1 MSLNIR
7 LPAVLVFLCL
17 PVDQAVA
24 SNDAT
29 REWNFRVLL
38 DGNDIG
44 YHRFELEERDDARVL
59 SSKAEF
65 DVRFLFFNAF
75 RYRHDDVET
84 WRDGCLRKLEAKT
97 VTNDR
102 TRVVSGATTDD
113 GFIVSRDG
121 GTEELPECVM
131 TFAYWNPEFL
141 KEPQLLNPQT
151 GEYLDVDI
159 ERLTEQ
165 SVDVAGESVLAERYS
180 IKARDADIAI
190 EVWYAQD
197 DRWIGLESVV
207 KGGRK
212 IRYEL
217 TGMSPPPQRNYVWRD
232 PRSDI

>member
-1 MSLNIR
+1 MRILF
-7 LPAVLVFLCL
+7 PAVLMFLCL
-17 PVDQAVA
+17 PAYEAVA
-24 SNDAT
+24 SSNAT
-29 REWNFRVLL
+29 RAWNFRVLL
-38 DGNDIG
+38 EGNDIG

-84 WRDGCLRKLEAKT
+84 WRDGCLRQLEAKT
-97 VTNDR
+97 VTNDK

-113 GFIVSRDG
+113 GFVVSRDG
-121 GTEELPECVM
+121 DTEELPQCVM

-151 GEYLDVDI
+151 GEYLDVEI
-159 ERLTEQ
+159 EKLPRQ
-165 SVDVAGESVLAERYS
+165 SVNVAGESVLAERYS
-180 IKARDADIAI
+180 IKARGADIAV

-217 TGMSPPPQRNYVWRD
+217 TGMSPPPQRDYAWRV

>member
-1 MSLNIR
+1 MSMRVLF
-7 LPAVLVFLCL
+7 PAVLMLICL
-17 PVDQAVA
+17 PAHQAFA
-24 SNDAT
+24 SSDAT
-29 REWNFRVLL
+29 REWKFRVLL
-38 DGNDIG
+38 EGNDIG
-44 YHRFELEERDDARVL
+44 YHRFELEEREEGRVL

-84 WRDGCLRKLEAKT
+84 WRDGCLRQLEAKT
-97 VTNDR
+97 VTNDK
-102 TRVVSGATTDD
+102 TRMVSGTTTDD

-121 GTEELPECVM
+121 ETEELPQCVM

-151 GEYLDVDI
+151 GEYLAVDI
-159 ERLTEQ
+159 KKLPQQ
-165 SVDVAGESVLAERYS
+165 SVSVAGESVLAERYS
-180 IKARDADIAI
+180 IKAQGADIAV
-190 EVWYAQD
+190 EVWYTQD

-217 TGMSPPPQRNYVWRD
+217 VGTSPAPQREYAWRG

>member
-1 MSLNIR
+1 MTLRI
-7 LPAVLVFLCL
+7 LFPAMLVFMCL
-17 PVDQAVA
+17 PVGHVVA

-38 DGNDIG
+38 EGTDIG
-44 YHRFELEERDDARVL
+44 YHRFELTERDDARVI

-65 DVRFLFFNAF
+65 DVRFLFFSAF

-84 WRDGCLRKLEAKT
+84 WRDGCLRQLESKT
-97 VTNDR
+97 VTNDK
-102 TRVVSGATTDD
+102 TRVVSGAETEDA
-113 GFIVSRDG
+113 FVVRRDSD
-121 GTEELPECVM
+121 TEELPKCVM
-131 TFAYWNPEFL
+131 TFAYWNPEFM
-141 KEPQLLNPQT
+141 EQSQLLNPQT

-159 ERLTEQ
+159 EKLPDQ
-165 SVDVAGESVLAERYS
+165 SVNVAGESIIAQRYS
-180 IKARDADIAI
+180 VKARDADIAV

-197 DRWIGLESVV
+197 DRWIGLQSVV

-217 TGMSPPPQRNYVWRD
+217 TGMSPPPQRDYAWRG